1 MTKPFGIFA
10 FSVASLCAA
19 GLLGAAS
26 ADAKT
31 FHYNFSL
38 TGGQETPSNTSK
50 GSGLAK
56 VTYDDKSHELGW
68 TVSYKGLTGDATMAH
83 FHGPAKKGAAAD
95 ITVWAMPMGA
105 AIISPIIGSATLTD
119 AQAKQLEAG
128 LWYFNIHTAAHPKG
142 EIRGQV
148 VAGHAV
154 KPKPAPAPEPAPA
167 AAAAPMPMPAPA
179 AAPAP
184 MAAPVAAPP
193 AAPVAAPPPAAPA
206 PAMPPAQPKD

>member
-83 FHGPAKKGAAAD
+83 FHGPAKKGAAAGCPPD
-95 ITVWAMPMGA
+95 AVRSWPALSETRCRRRGPGLRCARQGRGDRSGA
-105 AIISPIIGSATLTD
+105 ACLGFRHVALFRHLEHHRCNQHRA
-119 AQAKQLEAG
+119 AQNQHRVARR
-128 LWYFNIHTAAHPKG
+128 HDHPG
-142 EIRGQV
+142 T
-148 VAGHAV
+148 
-154 KPKPAPAPEPAPA
+154 
-167 AAAAPMPMPAPA
+167 
-179 AAPAP
+179 
-184 MAAPVAAPP
+184 
-193 AAPVAAPPPAAPA
+193 
-206 PAMPPAQPKD
+206 